1 MSIHNE
7 DRNVGPIDGLQG
19 LYDGELLDAFE
30 YLPAASQ
37 SGRVDE
43 DIAAALHLEL
53 HVDRIARGARLLER
67 HDAFLT
73 DQSVDERGFSGVGA
87 AYDGNPDRAVGF
99 SALAFNGEI
108 GEAGLHQ
115 IAHSLPVFGGNRVR
129 HTQPQFVEFERG
141 QLGIHAFRLVDRDKH
156 APADPPQFLSD
167 RAVLRR
173 EALASIGDQH
183 DDVGFGDCG
192 SRLLGHLDEHASRF
206 RFKPAGI
213 HHEVRPVTQA
223 SQAVVAV
230 SRQTRDIGDQCIP
243 GAREPVEQRGLADV
257 GPADDYES
265 GFHDA
270 TTGCSGRTD
279 SLPVSA
285 PGARGRAARAKI

>member
-1 MSIHNE
+1 MDELRESPAFASRDVMKARKREKFQLARDGTLGQVASVAVHAVPFVDRHHHRPPALQDEPGDVRVLVRDLALSIQNE

-99 SALAFNGEI
+99 SALGLNGEI
-108 GEAGLHQ
+108 GDAGLHQ

-173 EALASIGDQH
+173 EALASIGDQY
-183 DDVGFGDCG
+183 DDV
-192 SRLLGHLDEHASRF
+192 
-206 RFKPAGI
+206 
-213 HHEVRPVTQA
+213 
-223 SQAVVAV
+223 
-230 SRQTRDIGDQCIP
+230 
-243 GAREPVEQRGLADV
+243 
-257 GPADDYES
+257 
-265 GFHDA
+265 
-270 TTGCSGRTD
+270 
-279 SLPVSA
+279 
-285 PGARGRAARAKI
+285 